1 MIRHR
6 VILKKGQSLS
16 VSGTDSKI
24 RARRQLAETARRL
37 AAEARWREAV
47 ETNLSIIELSPRD
60 VDAYNRLG
68 KAYFELR
75 KFKSAYEAYQTSAS
89 IDPANVIAQRNISRI
104 EPLKSSDEDD
114 DSEERT
120 HNARMGIFIEEVG
133 KTYVDDLVNV
143 ADPTVLTELS
153 SGDLLH
159 ISVEGDDVHVVDH
172 SGRYI
177 GQFEPRI
184 ARRIIE
190 LLDAG
195 NQYEAYVTSSTGQSV
210 RVIVR
215 EVYKVDDMGNRLSF
229 PRQGKVAIP
238 RAYVRDT
245 RLFRD
250 EPDLLL
256 GDDEDDEGDIDD
268 VDEFEASDVDD
279 DDTQYVEEAGASAD
293 EDDEEEAAI

>member
-1 MIRHR
+1 MSIA
-6 VILKKGQSLS
+6 
-16 VSGTDSKI
+16 GTDSKS
-24 RARRQLAETARRL
+24 RARRQLAEEARRL
-37 AAEARWREAV
+37 AAEARWSEATEV
-47 ETNLSIIELSPRD
+47 NLEIIERSPRD

-75 KFKSAYEAYQTSAS
+75 RYKSAYEAYQTAAS

-104 EPLKSSDEDD
+104 EPLKSSDEDGAP
-114 DSEERT
+114 EERT
-120 HNARMGIFIEEVG
+120 HTARLGIFIEEVG

-159 ISVEGDDVHVVDH
+159 IKVEGEDVHVVDH
-172 SGRYI
+172 SDRYI

-184 ARRIIE
+184 ARRIVE
-190 LLDAG
+190 LLELG
-195 NQYEAYVTSSTGQSV
+195 NQYEVYVTSSTGQSV

-215 EVYKVDDMGNRLSF
+215 EVQKVDGMGNRLSF

-256 GDDEDDEGDIDD
+256 GDDEDDEGDIED
-268 VDEFEASDVDD
+268 VDEFEATDVEDE
-279 DDTQYVEEAGASAD
+279 DTQYVEEAGASAD
-293 EDDEEEAAI
+293 EDDEEDAAI

>member
-1 MIRHR
+1 
-6 VILKKGQSLS
+6 LS
-16 VSGTDSKI
+16 STGTDSRS
-24 RARRQLAETARRL
+24 RARRQLAEEARRL
-37 AAEARWREAV
+37 AAEARWREAAEV
-47 ETNLSIIELSPRD
+47 NLEIIERTPRD
-60 VDAYNRLG
+60 VDAHNRLG

-75 KFKSAYEAYQTSAS
+75 RFKSAYEAYQTAAS

-104 EPLKSSDEDD
+104 EPLKHSDEDD
-114 DSEERT
+114 EGAERT
-120 HNARMGIFIEEVG
+120 HTVRLGIFIEEVG

-153 SGDLLH
+153 SGDRLQ
-159 ISVEGDDVHVVDH
+159 IEVEGDDVRMMDH
-172 SGRYI
+172 LGRYI

-184 ARRIIE
+184 ARRVIE
-190 LLDAG
+190 LLDMG
-195 NQYEAYVTSSTGQSV
+195 NIYEVYVTSSTGQSV

-215 EVYKVDDMGNRLSF
+215 EVHKVDSMGNRLSF

-256 GDDEDDEGDIDD
+256 GDDEDDEGDIED
-268 VDEFEASDVDD
+268 VDEFDTADAEDEE
-279 DDTQYVEEAGASAD
+279 TQYIEEAGASVD
-293 EDDEEEAAI
+293 EDEDTAI

>member
-1 MIRHR
+1 M
-6 VILKKGQSLS
+6 
-16 VSGTDSKI
+16 
-24 RARRQLAETARRL
+24 
-37 AAEARWREAV
+37 
-47 ETNLSIIELSPRD
+47 
-60 VDAYNRLG
+60 
-68 KAYFELR
+68 R
-75 KFKSAYEAYQTSAS
+75 KYKSAYEAYQTAAA

-104 EPLKSSDEDD
+104 EPLKNADEEDTAEHRPH
-114 DSEERT
+114 S
-120 HNARMGIFIEEVG
+120 ARLGIFIEEVG

-143 ADPTVLTELS
+143 ADATVLTELS
-153 SGDLLH
+153 SGDLVSLK
-159 ISVEGDDVHVVDH
+159 VDGDEVHVVDH
-172 SGRYI
+172 SDRYI

-190 LLDAG
+190 LLGAG
-195 NQYEAYVTSSTGQSV
+195 NQYEVYVTSSTGQSV

-215 EVYKVDDMGNRLSF
+215 ETLKVDSMGNRLSF

-268 VDEFEASDVDD
+268 VDEFDAADVEDE
-279 DDTQYVEEAGASAD
+279 DTQYVEEAGASAD
-293 EDDEEEAAI
+293 EDEEEDSEL